1 MRIRKKPLGDKNLVG
16 ARIESIRRNRGMKQ
30 KELLAQLQ
38 VRGVDINA
46 SALSKLE
53 GQLRTVT
60 DIELLA
66 FAEILDVDVFWPH
79 QQIPTG
85 LKPKP
90 GSTPHG
96 SLPGFLF
103 YRLFI
108 SIPCT
113 AKCFYKNSR
122 RAHSFPGISLCNR
135 NACLKAARV
144 RLLLALLALMHSHM
158 VYSGAAMHS
167 EE

>member
-30 KELLAQLQ
+30 KLLAQLQ

-66 FAEILDVDVFWPH
+66 FAEILDVDVFWLLTGKS
-79 QQIPTG
+79 QQI
-85 LKPKP
+85 
-90 GSTPHG
+90 
-96 SLPGFLF
+96 
-103 YRLFI
+103 
-108 SIPCT
+108 
-113 AKCFYKNSR
+113 
-122 RAHSFPGISLCNR
+122 
-135 NACLKAARV
+135 
-144 RLLLALLALMHSHM
+144 
-158 VYSGAAMHS
+158 
-167 EE
+167 